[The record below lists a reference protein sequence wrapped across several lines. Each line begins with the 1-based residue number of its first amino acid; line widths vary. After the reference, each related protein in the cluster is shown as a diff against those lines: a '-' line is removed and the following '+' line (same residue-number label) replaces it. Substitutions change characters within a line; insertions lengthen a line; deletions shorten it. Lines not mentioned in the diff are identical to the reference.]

1 MLNDF
6 FKPLKDPVEKYWD
19 ILPLFLFIS
28 LVSWIVTHLTKNFLL
43 WLLLVAIS
51 VFIYTIIYCLNK
63 RSKI

>member
-28 LVSWIVTHLTKNFLL
+28 LVSWIVTYLTKNFLL

-51 VFIYTIIYCLNK
+51 VFIYTLIYCLIK
-63 RSKI
+63 KSKI

>member
-51 VFIYTIIYCLNK
+51 VFIYTIIYCLIK

>member
-51 VFIYTIIYCLNK
+51 VFIYTIIYV
-63 RSKI
+63 

>member
-6 FKPLKDPVEKYWD
+6 FKPLKEPVEKYWD

-51 VFIYTIIYCLNK
+51 VFIYTIIYCLIK

>member
-6 FKPLKDPVEKYWD
+6 FKPLKEPVEKYWD

-28 LVSWIVTHLTKNFLL
+28 LVSWIVTYLTKNILL

-51 VFIYTIIYCLNK
+51 VFIYTIIYCQIK
-63 RSKI
+63 KSKI

>member
-51 VFIYTIIYCLNK
+51 VFIYTLIYCLIK
-63 RSKI
+63 KSKI

>member
-6 FKPLKDPVEKYWD
+6 FKPLKEPVEKYWD

-51 VFIYTIIYCLNK
+51 VFIYTIIYCLIK
-63 RSKI
+63 KSKI

>member
-19 ILPLFLFIS
+19 ILPLFLFIA

-51 VFIYTIIYCLNK
+51 VFIYTIIYCLIK

>member
-6 FKPLKDPVEKYWD
+6 FKPLKEPVEKYWD

-28 LVSWIVTHLTKNFLL
+28 LVSWIVTYLTKNILL

-51 VFIYTIIYCLNK
+51 VFIYTIIYCLIK
-63 RSKI
+63 KSKI

>member
-28 LVSWIVTHLTKNFLL
+28 LVSWIVTYLTKNFLL

-51 VFIYTIIYCLNK
+51 VFIYTIIYCLIK

>member
-6 FKPLKDPVEKYWD
+6 FKPLKEPVEKYWD

-28 LVSWIVTHLTKNFLL
+28 LVSWIVTYLTKNFLL

-51 VFIYTIIYCLNK
+51 VFIYTLIYCLTK
-63 RSKI
+63 KSKI